1 MIRNAPQ
8 AVITTF
14 ILCHSQ
20 VSENKIGAP
29 SPLVFHFYLS
39 PHSLLTV
46 PLTPSESE
54 QGRAGK
60 QKAGE
65 GLCFRSVA
73 SKDPTLWELC
83 GILKDSLSAEDPLLN
98 FA

>member
-1 MIRNAPQ
+1 MLLRL
-8 AVITTF
+8 ITTF

-29 SPLVFHFYLS
+29 FPLVFHFYLS

-46 PLTPSESE
+46 PLTPSEAE

-60 QKAGE
+60 PKAGE
-65 GLCFRSVA
+65 GLHLKSSA
-73 SKDPTLWELC
+73 SKDPAL
-83 GILKDSLSAEDPLLN
+83 
-98 FA
+98 